1 MEDDMWKEN
10 LKEWIYDESRIVTY
24 KWLSKH
30 LSVHV
35 NIAKQMLFD
44 FIQSHSHDKKHSEL
58 EVIYL
63 LAGRLASSPKS
74 IKVCLVNGKDL
85 AEKEKEFGS
94 LTSKHVYA
102 VSKSECS
109 VVNETNICQ
118 VSNILS
124 LSYI

>member
-24 KWLSKH
+24 KWLSKR

-44 FIQSHSHDKKHSEL
+44 FIQSHSQHKTLSEL

-85 AEKEKEFGS
+85 VEKETEFGS

-109 VVNETNICQ
+109 VVNQTNICQ
-118 VSNILS
+118 VELS
-124 LSYI
+124 VRE